1 MQAMRKSNTQP
12 IENVIREYLKEMSID
27 QKLKEVGIV
36 SQWEK
41 LMGKTVAVRTS
52 HIYIRNHILYIH
64 VTSSVLKNELLM
76 MRQAIIEKINE
87 EAGERIVE
95 QMVIK

>member
-1 MQAMRKSNTQP
+1 MRKSNTQP
-12 IENVIREYLKEMSID
+12 IENVIREYLKEMNID

-52 HIYIRNHILYIH
+52 QIYIRNHILYIH
-64 VTSSVLKNELLM
+64 VTSSVLKNELMM

-87 EAGERIVE
+87 EAGEKIVE
-95 QMVIK
+95 QIVIK

>member
-1 MQAMRKSNTQP
+1 MRKSNTQP
-12 IENVIREYLKEMSID
+12 IENVIREYLKEMNID

-52 HIYIRNHILYIH
+52 QIYIRNHILYIH

-87 EAGERIVE
+87 EAGEKIVE
-95 QMVIK
+95 QIIIK

>member
-1 MQAMRKSNTQP
+1 MRKSNTQP
-12 IENVIREYLKEMSID
+12 IENVIREYLREMNID

-52 HIYIRNHILYIH
+52 QIYIRNHILYIH
-64 VTSSVLKNELLM
+64 VTSSVLKNELMM

-87 EAGERIVE
+87 EAGEKIVE
-95 QMVIK
+95 QIVIK

>member
-1 MQAMRKSNTQP
+1 MRKSNTQP
-12 IENVIREYLKEMSID
+12 IEDVIREYLKEMNID

-36 SQWEK
+36 SRWEK
-41 LMGKTVAVRTS
+41 LMGKTVAIRTNQ
-52 HIYIRNHILYIH
+52 IYIRNHILYIH

-87 EAGERIVE
+87 EAGEKVVE
-95 QMVIK
+95 QIVIR

>member
-1 MQAMRKSNTQP
+1 MRKSNTQP
-12 IENVIREYLKEMSID
+12 IENVIREYLKEMNID
-27 QKLKEVGIV
+27 QKLKEVGVV

-52 HIYIRNHILYIH
+52 QIYIRNHILYIH

-87 EAGERIVE
+87 QAGEKIVE
-95 QMVIK
+95 QIVIR

>member
-1 MQAMRKSNTQP
+1 MRKSNTQT
-12 IENVIREYLKEMSID
+12 IENVIREYLREMNID

-52 HIYIRNHILYIH
+52 QIYIRNHILYIH

-76 MRQAIIEKINE
+76 MRQAIMDKINE
-87 EAGERIVE
+87 QAGEKIVE
-95 QMVIK
+95 QIVIK

>member
-1 MQAMRKSNTQP
+1 MRKSNTEP
-12 IENVIREYLKEMSID
+12 IENVIREYLKEMNID

-52 HIYIRNHILYIH
+52 RIYIRNHILYIH

-87 EAGERIVE
+87 ETGEKIVE
-95 QMVIK
+95 QIVIK

>member
-1 MQAMRKSNTQP
+1 MRKSKTQP
-12 IENVIREYLKEMSID
+12 IENVIREYLKEMNID

-52 HIYIRNHILYIH
+52 QIYIRNHILYIH

-87 EAGERIVE
+87 EAGEKIVE
-95 QMVIK
+95 QIVIK

>member
-1 MQAMRKSNTQP
+1 MRKSNTQP
-12 IENVIREYLKEMSID
+12 IENVIREYLKEMNID

-36 SQWEK
+36 SHWEK

-52 HIYIRNHILYIH
+52 QIYMRNHILYIH

-95 QMVIK
+95 QIVIK

>member
-1 MQAMRKSNTQP
+1 MRKSNTQP
-12 IENVIREYLKEMSID
+12 IENVIREYLKEMNID

-52 HIYIRNHILYIH
+52 QIYIRNHILYIH

>member
-1 MQAMRKSNTQP
+1 MRKSNTQP
-12 IENVIREYLKEMSID
+12 IEKVIREYLREMNID

-52 HIYIRNHILYIH
+52 QIYIRNHILYIH

-95 QMVIK
+95 QIVIK

>member
-1 MQAMRKSNTQP
+1 MRKSYTLP
-12 IENVIREYLKEMSID
+12 IVDVIREYLKEMNID

-52 HIYIRNHILYIH
+52 QIYIRNHILYIH

-87 EAGERIVE
+87 KAGERVVE
-95 QMVIK
+95 QIVIK

>member
-1 MQAMRKSNTQP
+1 MRKSNTQT
-12 IENVIREYLKEMSID
+12 IESVIREYLKEMNID

-41 LMGKTVAVRTS
+41 LMGKTVSSRTS
-52 HIYIRNHILYIH
+52 QIYIRNRILYIH

-76 MRQAIIEKINE
+76 IRQAIIEKINE
-87 EAGERIVE
+87 EAGEKVVE
-95 QMVIK
+95 QLVIK

>member
-1 MQAMRKSNTQP
+1 
-12 IENVIREYLKEMSID
+12 VIREYLKEMHID

-52 HIYIRNHILYIH
+52 QIYIRNHILYIH
-64 VTSSVLKNELLM
+64 ITSSVLKNELLM

-87 EAGERIVE
+87 EAGEKIVE
-95 QMVIK
+95 QIVIK

>member
-1 MQAMRKSNTQP
+1 MRKSNTQP
-12 IENVIREYLKEMSID
+12 IVDVIREYLKEMNID

-52 HIYIRNHILYIH
+52 QIYIRNHILYIH

-76 MRQAIIEKINE
+76 MRQAIIDKINE
-87 EAGERIVE
+87 EAGEKLVE

>member
-1 MQAMRKSNTQP
+1 MRKSNTQP
-12 IENVIREYLKEMSID
+12 IENVIREYLKEMNID

-41 LMGKTVAVRTS
+41 LMGKTVAIRTS
-52 HIYIRNHILYIH
+52 QIYIRNHILYIH

-95 QMVIK
+95 QIVIK

>member
-1 MQAMRKSNTQP
+1 MRKSNTQP
-12 IENVIREYLKEMSID
+12 IENVIREYLKEMNID

-52 HIYIRNHILYIH
+52 QIYIRNHILYIH

-95 QMVIK
+95 QIVIK

>member
-1 MQAMRKSNTQP
+1 MRKSNTLP
-12 IENVIREYLKEMSID
+12 IVDVIREYLKEMNID

-41 LMGKTVAVRTS
+41 LMGKTVAIRTS
-52 HIYIRNHILYIH
+52 QIYIRNHILYIH

-95 QMVIK
+95 QIVIK

>member
-1 MQAMRKSNTQP
+1 MRKSNTQP
-12 IENVIREYLKEMSID
+12 IEDVIREYLKEMNID

-52 HIYIRNHILYIH
+52 QIYIRNHILYIH

-87 EAGERIVE
+87 EAGEKLVE

>member
-1 MQAMRKSNTQP
+1 MRKSNTQP
-12 IENVIREYLKEMSID
+12 IEDVIREYLKEMNID

-52 HIYIRNHILYIH
+52 QIYIRNHILYIH

-87 EAGERIVE
+87 EAGEKIVE
-95 QMVIK
+95 QIVIK

>member
-1 MQAMRKSNTQP
+1 MHAMRKSNTQP
-12 IENVIREYLKEMSID
+12 IENVIREYLKEMNID

-52 HIYIRNHILYIH
+52 QIYMRNHILYIH

-95 QMVIK
+95 QIVIK

>member
-1 MQAMRKSNTQP
+1 MRKSYTQP
-12 IENVIREYLKEMSID
+12 IENVIREYLKEMNID

-41 LMGKTVAVRTS
+41 LMGRTVAVRTS
-52 HIYIRNHILYIH
+52 QIYIRNHILYIH

-95 QMVIK
+95 QIVIK

>member
-1 MQAMRKSNTQP
+1 MRKSNTLP
-12 IENVIREYLKEMSID
+12 IVDVIREYLKEMNID

-41 LMGKTVAVRTS
+41 LMGKTVAIRTS
-52 HIYIRNHILYIH
+52 QIYIRNHILYIH

>member
-1 MQAMRKSNTQP
+1 MRKSNTQP
-12 IENVIREYLKEMSID
+12 IENVIREYLKEMNID

-41 LMGKTVAVRTS
+41 LMGKTVAIRTS
-52 HIYIRNHILYIH
+52 QIYIRNHILYIH

-87 EAGERIVE
+87 EAGEKVVE
-95 QMVIK
+95 QIVIK

>member
-1 MQAMRKSNTQP
+1 MRKSNTQP
-12 IENVIREYLKEMSID
+12 IENVIREFLKEMHID

-52 HIYIRNHILYIH
+52 QIYIRNHILYIH

-87 EAGERIVE
+87 EAGEKIVE
-95 QMVIK
+95 QIVIK

>member
-1 MQAMRKSNTQP
+1 MRKSNTQP
-12 IENVIREYLKEMSID
+12 IENVIREYLKEMNID

-52 HIYIRNHILYIH
+52 QIYIRNHILYIH

-95 QMVIK
+95 QIVLK

>member
-1 MQAMRKSNTQP
+1 MRKSNTQP
-12 IENVIREYLKEMSID
+12 IVNVIREYLKEMNID

-41 LMGKTVAVRTS
+41 LMGKTVAIRTS
-52 HIYIRNHILYIH
+52 QIYIRNHILYIH

-95 QMVIK
+95 QIVIR

>member
-1 MQAMRKSNTQP
+1 MRKSNTLP
-12 IENVIREYLKEMSID
+12 IVDVIREYLKEMNID

-52 HIYIRNHILYIH
+52 QIYIRNHILYIH

-87 EAGERIVE
+87 EAGERVVE
-95 QMVIK
+95 QIVIR

>member
-1 MQAMRKSNTQP
+1 MRKSNTQP
-12 IENVIREYLKEMSID
+12 IENVIREYLKEMNID

-52 HIYIRNHILYIH
+52 KIYIRNHILYIH

-87 EAGERIVE
+87 EAGEKIVE
-95 QMVIK
+95 QIVIK

>member
-1 MQAMRKSNTQP
+1 MRKSNTQP
-12 IENVIREYLKEMSID
+12 IENVIREYLKEMNID

-52 HIYIRNHILYIH
+52 QIYIRNHILYIH

-87 EAGERIVE
+87 EAGEKVVE
-95 QMVIK
+95 QIVIK